1 MHFYNWMYD
10 VIDRARWSET
20 KVTHL
25 TAEERNDLR
34 LIHHLVSVVKWGIS
48 LNNLIRRMPDHI
60 G

>member
-1 MHFYNWMYD
+1 MYD

-48 LNNLIRRMPDHI
+48 LNNIIRRMPDHI